1 MSVTRYRVEEGRVE
15 RLADCEVR
23 DFEMFSMLVPPTLQ
37 NAVLDAL
44 RAGSIPPELAPL
56 FKRLKE
62 AEVLVC
68 T

>member
-1 MSVTRYRVEEGRVE
+1 MSVTRHRVEESRVE
-15 RLADCEVR
+15 RLADCEVK
-23 DFEMFSMLVPPTLQ
+23 DFEEFSTLVPPTLQ

-44 RAGSIPPELAPL
+44 RAGSIPPELVPL

-62 AEVLVC
+62 AGVLVC